1 MESGNFEGGKL
12 EAAHCKLQGLPSMCG
27 GDAAFCQI
35 NLTTCY
41 YEQLGGRNFLV
52 NVASRCGNP
61 AMLVLPAGEMSLS
74 NSDRQSGSSE

>member
-52 NVASRCGNP
+52 NVASSMRKSRHARFACRRNES
-61 AMLVLPAGEMSLS
+61 VE
-74 NSDRQSGSSE
+74 Q